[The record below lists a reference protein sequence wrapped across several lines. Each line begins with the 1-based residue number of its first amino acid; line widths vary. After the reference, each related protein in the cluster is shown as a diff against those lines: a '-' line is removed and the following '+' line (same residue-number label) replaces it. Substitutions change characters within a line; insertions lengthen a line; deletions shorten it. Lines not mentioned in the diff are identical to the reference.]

1 LWEGP
6 LQVEQFLRS
15 LVKRAR
21 ALTEEWLPAVQKNQL
36 LSTVLDISE
45 LMNPEA
51 FFSVHRQHS
60 ARYKFTATV
69 LFGTHNN
76 NLQRILKIQGN
87 GDFDGFT
94 AISGVMEQ
102 AVTFN

>member
-1 LWEGP
+1 MRVFLIVVLQTPKSWYTLWEGP
-6 LQVEQFLRS
+6 LQVEQYLRS

-36 LSTVLDISE
+36 FSAVLDISE

-60 ARYKFTATV
+60 ARYNKLTT
-69 LFGTHNN
+69 
-76 NLQRILKIQGN
+76 
-87 GDFDGFT
+87 
-94 AISGVMEQ
+94 
-102 AVTFN
+102 